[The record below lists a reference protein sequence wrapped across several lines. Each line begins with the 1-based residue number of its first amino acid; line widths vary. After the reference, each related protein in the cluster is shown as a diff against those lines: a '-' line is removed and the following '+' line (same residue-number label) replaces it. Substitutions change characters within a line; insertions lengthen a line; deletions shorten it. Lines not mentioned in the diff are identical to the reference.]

1 MPLRLAERAEEV
13 LSDDLRMALLI
24 EWLSWHGP
32 VLHPY
37 VDRTVVPLVSWHEF
51 GMRLPD
57 EGAR

>member
-1 MPLRLAERAEEV
+1 MRLRLAERDEI
-13 LSDDLRMALLI
+13 LSDDLSMALLI

-51 GMRLPD
+51 GMRLP
-57 EGAR
+57 